1 MNKQIPVAVILCGG
15 MATRLGKL
23 SENTPKAL
31 MTINGKTV
39 IDIIIN
45 RLKSQQ
51 IKKIV
56 LCAGH
61 LHNQLLDK
69 FKYSSDIKISI
80 ENHPLGTGG
89 AIKNALEH
97 IDGDLFFVMNGD
109 TLSNINYVNMWNH
122 HLKNRKSA
130 TIAITKKTKRYDSNV
145 LIVEGDL
152 VKKFYKKIGFNEI
165 TEDLYEN
172 AGTYLFSKIGIP
184 FDSYPEKFSLEDT
197 TLPNLAIRKELNYW
211 LLDEPVIDIGTVD
224 RLNYANNHW
233 RG

>member
-69 FKYSSDIKISI
+69 FKYSNDIKISI

-89 AIKNALEH
+89 AIKNALEY

-109 TLSNINYVNMWNH
+109 TLSNINYVKMWNH

-130 TIAITKKTKRYDSNV
+130 TIAITKKTKSFNY
-145 LIVEGDL
+145 LIL
-152 VKKFYKKIGFNEI
+152 HLI
-165 TEDLYEN
+165 
-172 AGTYLFSKIGIP
+172 
-184 FDSYPEKFSLEDT
+184 
-197 TLPNLAIRKELNYW
+197 
-211 LLDEPVIDIGTVD
+211 
-224 RLNYANNHW
+224 
-233 RG
+233 